1 MRKLYNSVI
10 TFVLFLFVTP
20 MVYAQNPP
28 RFEEVGGILDAV
40 FDKLLPIGGLLATG
54 MVIYG
59 GYMWIIS
66 NGDPAK
72 LKQAQG
78 ALTWAILGLTF
89 LFLFQTIL
97 KSIFDFL
104 GN

>member
-10 TFVLFLFVTP
+10 TFVLVLFVTP
-20 MVYAQNPP
+20 QVYAQNPP
-28 RFEEVGGILDAV
+28 RFEEIGGILDAV
-40 FDKLLPIGGLLATG
+40 FDKILPIGGLLSVG
-54 MVIYG
+54 MVIFG

-72 LKQAQG
+72 IKQAQG
-78 ALTWAILGLTF
+78 VLTWAILGLVF

-97 KSIFDFL
+97 QSIFDFI